1 MWAVRSLLTI
11 VLVLCVVA
19 FAYYNS
25 DMDQRVSVNLIWV
38 KYVDMPLITVVFW
51 SFVAGVFVSLFVFVT
66 VFVRQS
72 VQIRATRRR
81 LLALES
87 EVTVL
92 RNRPIEESADLLK
105 SAVFGQKNKPAL
117 PELVESVIREFGGMD
132 AVGKAMRCGVG
143 FLWHPPSRPITLAD
157 ELSSQR
163 PSVPTDEP
171 VRDRHEGRYL

>member
-25 DMDQRVSVNLIWV
+25 DMDQRVSVNLIWA
-38 KYVDMPLITVVFW
+38 KYVDVPLITVVFW
-51 SFVAGVFVSLFVFVT
+51 SFVAGVLVSLFVFVT

-72 VQIRATRRR
+72 VQIRGTRRR
-81 LLALES
+81 LQALES

-105 SAVFGQKNKPAL
+105 SAENRPAGRA
-117 PELVESVIREFGGMD
+117 STF
-132 AVGKAMRCGVG
+132 
-143 FLWHPPSRPITLAD
+143 
-157 ELSSQR
+157 SQR
-163 PSVPTDEP
+163 D
-171 VRDRHEGRYL
+171 

>member
-105 SAVFGQKNKPAL
+105 SAENKPA
-117 PELVESVIREFGGMD
+117 E
-132 AVGKAMRCGVG
+132 
-143 FLWHPPSRPITLAD
+143 
-157 ELSSQR
+157 R
-163 PSVPTDEP
+163 PSTFSQ
-171 VRDRHEGRYL
+171 HE